1 MSDHAAELS
10 DGGTQGGR
18 TRGPTPIEAAES
30 TAGDFAP
37 PAKRRKGETGTGR
50 RPRGPAAEGGE
61 EEANRADPLAGK
73 MRITTL
79 LDTASLAGLQRKMM
93 ALPASLYFKNSRQPS
108 NKGQMHI
115 GWTDFS
121 GPQTQAVCGVQTP
134 YLSSSYRY
142 LAANKPTLLAQ
153 ILGIMEQ
160 LWQQARRAFPAE
172 TATMLQTSASL
183 RLGSTGF
190 QKLSSGTDLAARWHT
205 DTTNLANSIQ
215 CVLVLGV
222 FQGGDVRF
230 DVNGRT
236 GKARSEHTTSR
247 GSEAEVVVVPNE
259 HGTLFIGHY
268 ERIWHAVDAVTDGH
282 RTIIAAYATNAVKK
296 FDDAVL
302 QSGRFTLAQAVQLKE
317 RRVAVVKAL
326 AAANP
331 GPENKAVRASKRK
344 PLVAAWAAEDSGGPK
359 NGMAQKTDR

>member
-1 MSDHAAELS
+1 MSDHAEH
-10 DGGTQGGR
+10 GVTQGGR
-18 TRGPTPIEAAES
+18 KRGPTPTEAAEAAA
-30 TAGDFAP
+30 AGNSAP
-37 PAKRRKGETGTGR
+37 PAKRRKRETGT
-50 RPRGPAAEGGE
+50 GPAAEGGE
-61 EEANRADPLAGK
+61 EEEEDEANRADHRLAGK
-73 MRITTL
+73 MVITTL
-79 LDTASLAGLQRKMM
+79 LDPASLAGLQRKIM

-108 NKGQMHI
+108 NKGQVHL

-142 LAANKPTLLAQ
+142 LATNEPTLLAQ
-153 ILGIMEQ
+153 ILGILEQ
-160 LWQQARRAFPAE
+160 MWRQALRAFPVE

-183 RLGSTGF
+183 RLGGTGF

-205 DTTNLANSIQ
+205 DSTNLANSVQ

-236 GKARSEHTTSR
+236 GKARSEHTASR

-268 ERIWHAVDAVTDGH
+268 ERLWHVVDAVTGGH
-282 RTIIAAYATNAVKK
+282 RTILAAYATGAVKK

-302 QSGRFTLAQAVQLKE
+302 QCGRFTLAQAVQLKE

-344 PLVAAWAAEDSGGPK
+344 PLVAAWAAEDSAGWGQHPDPQ
-359 NGMAQKTDR
+359 N

>member
-1 MSDHAAELS
+1 MSDHDAELS
-10 DGGTQGGR
+10 DGGR
-18 TRGPTPIEAAES
+18 PTRGVGAPIEAAES
-30 TAGDFAP
+30 AAAGDFAP
-37 PAKRRKGETGTGR
+37 PAKRRKGETGTG
-50 RPRGPAAEGGE
+50 PAAEGGE
-61 EEANRADPLAGK
+61 EEEEKANRADHRLAGK
-73 MRITTL
+73 MVITTL
-79 LDTASLAGLQRKMM
+79 LDPASLAGLQRKMM

-108 NKGQMHI
+108 NKGQMHL

-134 YLSSSYRY
+134 YLSSSYHY
-142 LAANKPTLLAQ
+142 LAANEPTLLAQ
-153 ILGIMEQ
+153 ILGILEQ
-160 LWQQARRAFPAE
+160 MWRQARRAFPVE

-183 RLGSTGF
+183 RLGRTGF

-205 DTTNLANSIQ
+205 DSTNLADSVQ

-222 FQGGDVRF
+222 FHGGDVRF

-236 GKARSEHTTSR
+236 GKARSEHTASR

-268 ERIWHAVDAVTDGH
+268 ERLWHAVDAVTDGH
-282 RTIIAAYATNAVKK
+282 RTILAAYATTAVKK

-317 RRVAVVKAL
+317 RRVAAVKAL

-331 GPENKAVRASKRK
+331 GPENKAVRASKRR
-344 PLVAAWAAEDSGGPK
+344 PLVAAWAAEDSAGGGNIRDGPK
-359 NGMAQKTDR
+359 N